1 MSSYLNGC
9 LTRTRHKGVSFR
21 RTGHSRFRGDDGI
34 PILAQSP
41 RLVTCSYLLC
51 ALIVS
56 GCEFFEKQ
64 RQPIGYSTDENGR
77 PCATYEIKKDV
88 VYETRCDYRATDV
101 TVPRNPLSKQE
112 AAK

>member
-9 LTRTRHKGVSFR
+9 LTRTRDKGVSS
-21 RTGHSRFRGDDGI
+21 GEQVI
-34 PILAQSP
+34 PVLAQSP
-41 RLVTCSYLLC
+41 RLVTCSYLVCLC
-51 ALIVS
+51 ALTVS

-64 RQPIGYSTDENGR
+64 HQPIGYSTDENGR